1 MTATAETIAREPDYA
16 RTLLESFKSPT
27 RAPFAGRAIRP
38 DGRQALIEAVEEMH
52 VDGELEAWVDP
63 RLLATRIGSIQR
75 GLVDENGG

>member
-1 MTATAETIAREPDYA
+1 MALGDEKR
-16 RTLLESFKSPT
+16 LE
-27 RAPFAGRAIRP
+27 GL
-38 DGRQALIEAVEEMH
+38 QALTEAVEEMH